1 MYRQPKIRLYDNI
14 LLKDLG
20 HINVIK
26 CIWSKGYLLNVY
38 IMLNNNL
45 CVMEYDNTYNRLL
58 SQNKR
63 YIGYLEDS
71 FKYYHN

>member
-1 MYRQPKIRLYDNI
+1 MYKQPKIRIYDSI

-20 HINVIK
+20 YFNVIK
-26 CIWSKGYLLNVY
+26 CIWVKGYLLNVY
-38 IMLNNNL
+38 ISFNDTSYIMS
-45 CVMEYDNTYNRLL
+45 YDNIFNRLE